1 MPKFRVTLKD
11 PDGPA
16 DCIGDAAR
24 TSLPEG
30 LSAEEREAIIGI
42 RREELSRFAG
52 QWLEYGEYAQIEFDT
67 EAGTATLL
75 KNGG

>member
-30 LSAEEREAIIGI
+30 LSEDEREAIIDI
-42 RREELSRFAG
+42 RRAELQRFAG
-52 QWLEYGEYAQIEFDT
+52 QWLEYGECARIEFDT
-67 EAGTATLL
+67 DAGTATLL
-75 KNGG
+75 KED